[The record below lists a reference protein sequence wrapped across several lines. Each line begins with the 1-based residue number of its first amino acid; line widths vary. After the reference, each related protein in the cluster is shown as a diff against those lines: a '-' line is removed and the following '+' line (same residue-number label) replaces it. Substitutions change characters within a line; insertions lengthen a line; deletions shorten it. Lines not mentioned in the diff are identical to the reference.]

1 MKTMKRILC
10 LGFSL
15 VIAACSTVLF
25 PYKDHSLDDLQNLE
39 QSPTAYR
46 GQVVAFG
53 GEVKVITEDASQVR
67 LGLKIAVPLYY
78 GVAEKRT
85 LSYELLLVT
94 FDKQGMTQM
103 TGIKKGAR
111 LNVLARVDGYET
123 RKNLIGAE
131 VRVLHLEAIALADR
145 SQEKDFV
152 RPEAASQA
160 LYDSWKSGRLFYKE
174 QPQDVEKKAHR

>member
-1 MKTMKRILC
+1 MKRIL
-10 LGFSL
+10 SL
-15 VIAACSTVLF
+15 LCVLVLTGCSTVLF

-39 QSPTAYR
+39 KSPAAYR
-46 GQVVAFG
+46 GQIVAFG
-53 GEVKVITEDASQVR
+53 GEVKIITEDTAQVR

-78 GVAEKRT
+78 AAAEKRA

-94 FDKQGMTQM
+94 FDKQGITRM

-123 RKNLIGAE
+123 QRNLIGAE

-152 RPEAASQA
+152 RPELSAQA
-160 LYDSWKSGRLFYKE
+160 LYDSWKNGRVFYKE
-174 QPQDVEKKAHR
+174 QPQDVEKKSRR